1 MNTRFFGL
9 FKPKPKPKPVWR
21 PKPQQQSYRPTNSC
35 GRRRRQAVQEEEE
48 QEGNSNSRSKILCC
62 FQDLQK
68 EYDSGSSSS
77 RSRSQSLCGWVV
89 LVAKGRDKQMRR
101 KSHQA
106 TPGMCQPQ
114 SSNSTALPQILWPVQ
129 AKAEAPASEPAPL
142 RKLLLHQLEPS
153 EQQQLFSSPAAAE

>member
-1 MNTRFFGL
+1 M
-9 FKPKPKPKPVWR
+9 
-21 PKPQQQSYRPTNSC
+21 
-35 GRRRRQAVQEEEE
+35 
-48 QEGNSNSRSKILCC
+48 
-62 FQDLQK
+62 QK
-68 EYDSGSSSS
+68 EYNSGSSSS

-106 TPGMCQPQ
+106 TPGMCQPL
-114 SSNSTALPQILWPVQ
+114 SSNSTVLPQILWPVQ

-153 EQQQLFSSPAAAE
+153 EQQQFFSPSPAAEQCSGCSEQQQPSEQQWRRLQVPLRISRALSLRSKQSNNNITCSLH